1 MSLLKKYKKQL
12 IKYISI
18 YTVSIAI
25 YFVSFL
31 LFSVIIA
38 LICKNTEASEN
49 IVSILTYIF
58 AAVSAVLCGFTS
70 GKILKEKGF
79 LTGIILSIIL
89 FVLKIIVSLFVFD
102 RSIFLDNYYIVIC
115 IDTLGILAGCIFGVN
130 KKPKKYY

>member
-1 MSLLKKYKKQL
+1 MSFLKKYKKQL
-12 IKYISI
+12 IKYIFV

-31 LFSVIIA
+31 LFSFIIA
-38 LICKNTEASEN
+38 LICKNTETSEN

-58 AAVSAVLCGFTS
+58 AAVSAVLCGFAS

-89 FVLKIIVSLFVFD
+89 FVLKIIISLFVFD
-102 RSIFLDNYYIVIC
+102 RSIFLDNYYMVIC
-115 IDTLGILAGCIFGVN
+115 IDTLGILIGCIFGVN

>member
-49 IVSILTYIF
+49 IVSILIYIF